1 MKDFKDEILA
11 DEPKYRIRDENGNII
26 LDNVTL
32 EMITSVIQEP
42 TPLNK
47 ALFDDIY
54 GNISLTREYAKI
66 SAILDMKIYDGVE
79 DDMFRSD
86 LKTFTPGNKSWYNT
100 YGNYILT
107 SVHTSASGSDYDTK
121 KVIDNNDDTYFTMST
136 YATAGVIFK
145 YPQAV
150 KCKKVRI
157 KTNSQTPSLFLQG
170 SNDGENYENIKDF
183 SRVVL
188 NKEYILENENYYKY
202 YKLVGTGNSQPDVT
216 RLYDMNFTEIYG
228 ELEQNNVL
236 VLNNKIQNYTENMRI
251 LVDVSNIILDYPIYI
266 DVNNL
271 GKKLIVG
278 INKNEGKYELVFDGN
293 MFNAR
298 EVTE

>member
-1 MKDFKDEILA
+1 MIDVKDEIL
-11 DEPKYRIRDENGNII
+11 DGDPKYRIRNKNGDI
-26 LDNVTL
+26 LFDNLTIEQISPVL
-32 EMITSVIQEP
+32 QQP

-47 ALFDDIY
+47 ALFDNIY
-54 GNISLTREYAKI
+54 GNISLTREYTKI
-66 SAILDMKIYDGVE
+66 RAILDMKIYDGTE

-86 LKTFTPGNKSWYNT
+86 LKTFTQGSSSWYNT

-107 SVHTSASGSDYDTK
+107 SVSTSASGSGYDTT
-121 KVIDNNDDTYFTMST
+121 KVIDNKDNTYFTMAT

-157 KTNSQTPSLFLQG
+157 KTDLQTPSLFLQG

-183 SRVVL
+183 SGVVL
-188 NKEYILENENYYKY
+188 NGEYVLENENYYKY
-202 YKLVGTGNSQPDVT
+202 YKLVGTGKSQPNT
-216 RLYDMNFTEIYG
+216 THLYDMNFTEIYG

-293 MFNAR
+293 MFSAR
-298 EVTE
+298 EAV